1 MVDIPHREEQ
11 EASMKLSVK
20 GSGDQEITGLTP
32 SGLPALR
39 LVQYHSPDLLIGA
52 YRLGDIDLRPSF
64 SEPIN
69 IDRAQL
75 KSLGDK

>member
-1 MVDIPHREEQ
+1 MKLPVKGMGEQ
-11 EASMKLSVK
+11 EI
-20 GSGDQEITGLTP
+20 QGLTT
-32 SGLPALR
+32 SGIPALR
-39 LVQYHSPDLLIGA
+39 LVQYHSPDLLIGG

-75 KSLGDK
+75 AKLGG

>member
-1 MVDIPHREEQ
+1 MKLPVKGMGEQ
-11 EASMKLSVK
+11 EI
-20 GSGDQEITGLTP
+20 QGLTP

-39 LVQYHSPDLLIGA
+39 LVQYHSPDLLVGGH
-52 YRLGDIDLRPSF
+52 RLGDIDLRPSF

-75 KSLGDK
+75 AKLGG